1 MAHYSDREAHIP
13 FDRHH
18 LIELCLRDGKLPKR
32 DREKFRQF
40 CQLLSAYYHFHFH
53 SIVED
58 LKDYYTPFN
67 PYEKLSE
74 FQSFTAT
81 EQQQMEA
88 DFFNRFEQ
96 VLERA
101 NYFPLSQET
110 LEKAFAQRSLI
121 ELKTDIDFKDFDRM
135 LFYCQGDIYELIT
148 RKKWW
153 FRTVTETL
161 DIFERVVVAIKFKDE
176 SYFTEAENLKF
187 TPGKIYLFY
196 YQNVPKFDLE
206 FLFPNVKVSMT
217 WKDRLILIGSAI
229 GAAIPLM
236 IKILPQVVIIV
247 GVILFF
253 TGTLPGMENM
263 KADEEDVRNLTPAL
277 LATLSLLLAFG
288 GFAFKQYNSY
298 KNKKIKFQKK
308 VTETLFFKNLAN
320 NTSVFHALIDTAEE
334 EECKEIILVYYHLLT
349 SGKPMTPEDLDD
361 RIESWMETT
370 WNCQIDFDING
381 PLKNLYNI
389 RGRLNNMQ
397 GKPQSDIP
405 LLSYD
410 EWGKCQV
417 KSLDDSL
424 EILDYLWDNAFR
436 YSHG

>member
-1 MAHYSDREAHIP
+1 MAHYSDREAYIP

-18 LIELCLRDGKLPKR
+18 LIDLCLRDGKLPKPEQ
-32 DREKFRQF
+32 EKFRQF

-53 SIVED
+53 SILED

-67 PYEKLSE
+67 PYEELSE
-74 FQSFTAT
+74 FQSFTSAH
-81 EQQQMEA
+81 QQQMEV

-96 VLERA
+96 VLQRA

-110 LEKAFAQRSLI
+110 LEEAFSQRSLI
-121 ELKTDIDFKDFDRM
+121 ELKTDIDFNDFDRM
-135 LFYCQGDIYELIT
+135 LFYCQGDIYQLIT
-148 RKKWW
+148 RKKW
-153 FRTVTETL
+153 FRTIKEDL

-176 SYFTEAENLKF
+176 SYFAKDEDIKF
-187 TPGKIYLFY
+187 KPGKIYLFY
-196 YQNVPKFDLE
+196 YKNVPKFDLE
-206 FLFPNVKVSMT
+206 LLFPNVKVSMT
-217 WKDRLILIGSAI
+217 WKDRIILIASAI
-229 GAAIPLM
+229 GAAIPVL
-236 IKILPQVVIIV
+236 IKILPQIVILV

-253 TGTLPGMENM
+253 TGTLPGMEDM
-263 KADEEDVRNLTPAL
+263 KANEEDVRNLTPAL
-277 LATLSLLLAFG
+277 LATLSLLVAFG
-288 GFAFKQYNSY
+288 GFAFKQYNTY

-320 NTSVFHALIDTAEE
+320 NTSVFHTLIDVAEE

-349 SGKPMTPEDLDD
+349 SGKPMTPEHLDD
-361 RIESWMETT
+361 RIESWMEKT
-370 WNCQIDFDING
+370 WNCRIDFDING
-381 PLKNLYNI
+381 PLNNLYNI
-389 RGRLNNMQ
+389 RGTLNNLQ
-397 GKPQSDIP
+397 GKPQSGIP

-436 YSHG
+436 YSHS

>member
-18 LIELCLRDGKLPKR
+18 LIELCLRDGKLSKGDR
-32 DREKFRQF
+32 DKFRQF

-53 SIVED
+53 SILED
-58 LKDYYTPFN
+58 LKHYYTPFN
-67 PYEKLSE
+67 PYETLSE
-74 FQSFTAT
+74 FQGFTSR

-88 DFFNRFEQ
+88 DFFNHFEQ

-110 LEKAFAQRSLI
+110 LEQAFNQQSLI
-121 ELKTDIDFKDFDRM
+121 ELNTDVDFNDFDRI

-148 RKKWW
+148 RRKW
-153 FRTVTETL
+153 FRSIEEKL
-161 DIFERVVVAIKFKDE
+161 DIFERVVIAMKFKDN
-176 SYFTEAENLKF
+176 SYFAGHKALNF
-187 TPGKIYLFY
+187 SPGKIYLFY

-217 WKDRLILIGSAI
+217 WKDRLILIASAI
-229 GAAIPLM
+229 GAAVPLV
-236 IKILPQVVIIV
+236 IKVLPQIVIIV
-247 GVILFF
+247 GIILFF
-253 TGTLPGMENM
+253 TGTLPGMEEL
-263 KADEEDVRNLTPAL
+263 KANEEEVRNLTPVL
-277 LATLSLLLAFG
+277 LTTLSLLLTLG
-288 GFAFKQYNSY
+288 GFAFKQYSSY
-298 KNKKIKFQKK
+298 KTKRLKFQKK
-308 VTETLFFKNLAN
+308 VTDTLFFKNLAN
-320 NTSVFHALIDTAEE
+320 NTTVFHTLIDAAEE

-370 WNCQIDFDING
+370 WNRRIDFDING
-381 PLKNLYNI
+381 PLNNLYHI
-389 RGRLNNMQ
+389 RGRLNTMQ
-397 GKPQSDIP
+397 GKPQSDVP

-424 EILDYLWDNAFR
+424 EIVDYLWDNAFR
-436 YSHG
+436 YSQS